1 MKMGKFVFFSLAM
14 GLAVMVAGAE
24 SGPQISQTWMKH
36 VPAAQR
42 AKVDPYLGKPAAIAA
57 GKRAYASTCAVCHG
71 DKLQGTEGKPSLL
84 APVVRKATDG
94 ELMWILQN
102 GDMNHGMPPWGVLPT
117 QERWQIIA
125 WIRSMQQSAPAG
137 K

>member
-1 MKMGKFVFFSLAM
+1 MWKFALLSFAV
-14 GLAVMVAGAE
+14 GLSAAVAVAE
-24 SGPQISQTWMKH
+24 SGPQFSQTWINH

-42 AKVDPYLGKPAAIAA
+42 AKVDPYLGKPADIAA
-57 GKRAYASTCAVCHG
+57 GKRMYASTCAVCHG

-125 WIRSMQQSAPAG
+125 WIRSMQQSSPAG